1 GAVLQYHLKQKPRGD
16 LTLDVFDPN
25 GVLVRTLSSKE
36 EPEETDPLDEE
47 KDDEAKKDRLTTH
60 VGVNRVVWDLTY
72 KGATTIKKAKH
83 DMGQPKEGP
92 LVPPGTYTL
101 KLTVE
106 GQALE
111 QRVEVRQDP
120 RVTVPAPEIDEQ
132 GKLALAVRADITRL
146 TGLVEGMRS
155 VRKQL
160 ADRNELLKDNA
171 EAEPLVKAAN
181 GLIARLDDVEAKLH
195 NPKAQ
200 VGYDI
205 LAMRGGAKLYSELI
219 WLFE

>member
-1 GAVLQYHLKQKPRGD
+1 
-16 LTLDVFDPN
+16 
-25 GVLVRTLSSKE
+25 
-36 EPEETDPLDEE
+36 
-47 KDDEAKKDRLTTH
+47 
-60 VGVNRVVWDLTY
+60 
-72 KGATTIKKAKH
+72 
-83 DMGQPKEGP
+83 
-92 LVPPGTYTL
+92 
-101 KLTVE
+101 
-106 GQALE
+106 
-111 QRVEVRQDP
+111 
-120 RVTVPAPEIDEQ
+120 
-132 GKLALAVRADITRL
+132 
-146 TGLVEGMRS
+146 GMRS

-219 WLFE
+219 WLFELLKDGDGAPTQGVREMYAEEAQELKQLEAELQGILTGDLAKLNELAKK